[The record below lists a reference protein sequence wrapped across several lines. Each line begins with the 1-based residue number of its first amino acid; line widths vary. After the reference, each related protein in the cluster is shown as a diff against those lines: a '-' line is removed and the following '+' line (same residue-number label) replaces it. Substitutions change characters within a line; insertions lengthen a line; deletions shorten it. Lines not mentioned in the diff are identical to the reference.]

1 MFSGSESFI
10 ELTIR
15 AGTDTWLVWQDTNP
29 AVHTDTATGKSLAR
43 TALHRLSYT
52 IANSSVLQDSPPGT
66 IIYYDMSPWRVGLLV
81 GTIVGGVAIGAAA
94 LWLVIR
100 TVHSIRHPEQYRT
113 KQKKE
118 N

>member
-1 MFSGSESFI
+1 MYRGNGSFI
-10 ELTIR
+10 QLPNR
-15 AGTDTWLVWQDTNP
+15 ADTHTWLVWQGTDP
-29 AVHTDTATGKSLAR
+29 DVHNDTAAGKSLAR
-43 TALHRLSYT
+43 TALHRLSYSV
-52 IANSSVLQDSPPGT
+52 ANSSVLQDSPPGT

-81 GTIVGGVAIGAAA
+81 GTIVGGVSIGAAA